1 MRSGYQAGPRQTLED
16 AMQQNLK
23 ILLIDEAGILRDGLC
38 ALLQSEKGFEV
49 AAVAGSA
56 REAMQALT
64 QLQPQLV
71 IMDFSAVL
79 KTEPETITQLKRR
92 WPELRVLVLTLRRD
106 EAFIEAAFRAG
117 ADAYLHK
124 NDSRSELFTAVQR
137 LAASSGNGVA
147 AADTTITTNARP
159 AERPLD
165 AVQLQIDLSSREREV
180 MALIARG
187 YQTVEIAQLMSLSNK
202 TVEKYRRIL
211 MRKLG
216 LNSAAAVSAFAIT
229 HGYV

>member
-1 MRSGYQAGPRQTLED
+1 
-16 AMQQNLK
+16 MQQSLK
-23 ILLIDEAGILRDGLC
+23 ILLVDEAGILRDGLC
-38 ALLQSEKGFEV
+38 ALLQSEKGVEV

-71 IMDFSAVL
+71 IMDFSSVL
-79 KTEPETITQLKRR
+79 KTEPETITQIKRR

-106 EAFIEAAFRAG
+106 EALIEAVFRAG

-124 NDSRSELFTAVQR
+124 NDTRAELFNTVQR
-137 LAASSGNGVA
+137 LAASSGYGSQADAPSSAGSEAGA
-147 AADTTITTNARP
+147 AAAAPPPR
-159 AERPLD
+159 
-165 AVQLQIDLSSREREV
+165 DLTSREREV

-187 YQTVEIAQLMSLSNK
+187 YQTAEIAQLMSLTPG
-202 TVEKYRRIL
+202 TVDKHRRIL

-216 LNSAAAVSAFAIT
+216 LQSAAAVSAFAIT

>member
-1 MRSGYQAGPRQTLED
+1 
-16 AMQQNLK
+16 MQQSLK
-23 ILLIDEAGILRDGLC
+23 ILLVDEAGILRDGLC
-38 ALLQSEKGFEV
+38 ALLQAEKGIEV

-56 REAMQALT
+56 REATQALT

-106 EAFIEAAFRAG
+106 EGFIEAAFRAG

-124 NDSRSELFTAVQR
+124 NDSRSELFTTVQR
-137 LAASSGNGVA
+137 LAASSGRDVPP
-147 AADTTITTNARP
+147 ADTAVRTEARP
-159 AERPLD
+159 LEHAPGAL
-165 AVQLQIDLSSREREV
+165 QLQIDLTSREREV

-202 TVEKYRRIL
+202 TVERYRRLL

>member
-1 MRSGYQAGPRQTLED
+1 
-16 AMQQNLK
+16 MQQSLK
-23 ILLIDEAGILRDGLC
+23 ILLVDEPGILRDGLC
-38 ALLQSEKGFEV
+38 ALLQSEKGVEV

-56 REAMQALT
+56 REAMQALA

-71 IMDFSAVL
+71 IMDFSSVL
-79 KTEPETITQLKRR
+79 KTEPETITQMKRR

-106 EAFIEAAFRAG
+106 EAMIEAAFRAG

-137 LAASSGNGVA
+137 LAASGGHGVA
-147 AADTTITTNARP
+147 TSDTATTADPEPGEGSPGATHPRS
-159 AERPLD
+159 
-165 AVQLQIDLSSREREV
+165 DLTSREREV

-187 YQTVEIAQLMSLSNK
+187 YQTVEIAQLMSLSQG
-202 TVEKYRRIL
+202 TVEKHRRML

-216 LNSAAAVSAFAIT
+216 LHSAAAVSAFAIT

>member
-1 MRSGYQAGPRQTLED
+1 
-16 AMQQNLK
+16 MQQSLK
-23 ILLIDEAGILRDGLC
+23 ILLVDEPGILRDGLC
-38 ALLQSEKGFEV
+38 ALLQSEKGVEV

-56 REAMQALT
+56 REALQALT

-71 IMDFSAVL
+71 IMDFSSVL
-79 KTEPETITQLKRR
+79 KTEPETITQFKRR

-106 EAFIEAAFRAG
+106 EALIEAVFRAG

-124 NDSRSELFTAVQR
+124 NDSRAELFTTVHR
-137 LAASSGNGVA
+137 LAATSGYGSQA
-147 AADTTITTNARP
+147 GTATDAGHEADAGAVPP
-159 AERPLD
+159 APRVLTR
-165 AVQLQIDLSSREREV
+165 REREV

-187 YQTVEIAQLMSLSNK
+187 YQTAEIAQLMSLTPG
-202 TVEKYRRIL
+202 TVDKYRRML

-216 LNSAAAVSAFAIT
+216 LQSAAAVSAFAIT

>member
-1 MRSGYQAGPRQTLED
+1 MRSGHVAAGPTLED
-16 AMQQNLK
+16 TMQQSLK

-38 ALLQSEKGFEV
+38 ALLQSEKGIEV

-106 EAFIEAAFRAG
+106 EALIEAAFRAG

-137 LAASSGNGVA
+137 LAASAGRAAA
-147 AADTTITTNARP
+147 AADGATRRRMPRPWSARR
-159 AERPLD
+159 AQLPLY
-165 AVQLQIDLSSREREV
+165 VDLTSREREV

-187 YQTVEIAQLMSLSNK
+187 YQTFEIAQLMSLSHK

-216 LNSAAAVSAFAIT
+216 LHSAAAVSAFAIT

>member
-1 MRSGYQAGPRQTLED
+1 
-16 AMQQNLK
+16 MQQSLK
-23 ILLIDEAGILRDGLC
+23 ILLVDEPGILRDGLC
-38 ALLQSEKGFEV
+38 ALLQSEKGVEV

-56 REAMQALT
+56 REALQALA

-71 IMDFSAVL
+71 IMDFSPVL
-79 KTEPETITQLKRR
+79 KTEPDTILQMKRR

-106 EAFIEAAFRAG
+106 EALIEAAFRAG

-137 LAASSGNGVA
+137 LAGSSGHGGA
-147 AADTTITTNARP
+147 TADTTATADPEPGERP
-159 AERPLD
+159 AEATHPRS
-165 AVQLQIDLSSREREV
+165 DLTSREREV

-187 YQTVEIAQLMSLSNK
+187 YQAVEIAQLMSLSQG
-202 TVEKYRRIL
+202 TVEKHRRML

-216 LNSAAAVSAFAIT
+216 LHSAAAVSAFAIT

>member
-1 MRSGYQAGPRQTLED
+1 MRGHDSRLRPQPGN
-16 AMQQNLK
+16 AMQQSLK
-23 ILLIDEAGILRDGLC
+23 LLLVDEAGILRDGLC
-38 ALLQSEKGFEV
+38 ALLQSEKGVEV

-71 IMDFSAVL
+71 IMDFSSVL
-79 KTEPETITQLKRR
+79 KTEPETITQMKRR
-92 WPELRVLVLTLRRD
+92 WPALRVLVLTLRRD
-106 EAFIEAAFRAG
+106 EALIEAVFRAG

-124 NDSRSELFTAVQR
+124 NDSRTELFTTVQR
-137 LAASSGNGVA
+137 LAGTSGYGPQTPSAASTASSSADPA
-147 AADTTITTNARP
+147 APIP
-159 AERPLD
+159 PLSN
-165 AVQLQIDLSSREREV
+165 LTSREREV

-187 YQTVEIAQLMSLSNK
+187 YQTAEIAQLMSLTTR
-202 TVEKYRRIL
+202 TVDKYRRML

-216 LNSAAAVSAFAIT
+216 LQSAAAVSAFAIT

>member
-1 MRSGYQAGPRQTLED
+1 
-16 AMQQNLK
+16 MQQSLK
-23 ILLIDEAGILRDGLC
+23 ILLVDEAGILRDGLC
-38 ALLQSEKGFEV
+38 ALLQSEKGVEV

-71 IMDFSAVL
+71 IMDFSSVL
-79 KTEPETITQLKRR
+79 KTEPETITQIKRR
-92 WPELRVLVLTLRRD
+92 WPELRILVLTLRRD
-106 EAFIEAAFRAG
+106 EALIEAVFRAG

-124 NDSRSELFTAVQR
+124 NDSRTELFTTVQR
-137 LAASSGNGVA
+137 LAAQSGFGAPAPSPEGTGAKPMGSTAEVA
-147 AADTTITTNARP
+147 QPQGDLTN
-159 AERPLD
+159 
-165 AVQLQIDLSSREREV
+165 REREV

-187 YQTVEIAQLMSLSNK
+187 YQTAEIAQLMSLSQG
-202 TVEKYRRIL
+202 TVDKHRRVL

-216 LNSAAAVSAFAIT
+216 LHSAAAVSAFAIT

>member
-1 MRSGYQAGPRQTLED
+1 
-16 AMQQNLK
+16 MQQSLK
-23 ILLIDEAGILRDGLC
+23 ILLVDEAGILRDGLC
-38 ALLQSEKGFEV
+38 ALLQSEKGIEV

-71 IMDFSAVL
+71 IMDFSSVL
-79 KTEPETITQLKRR
+79 KTEPDTITQMKRR

-106 EAFIEAAFRAG
+106 ESLIEAVFRAG

-124 NDSRSELFTAVQR
+124 NDSRAELFTTVQR
-137 LAASSGNGVA
+137 LAATSGYGAQASGTTSTAGPRAGAVA
-147 AADTTITTNARP
+147 VA
-159 AERPLD
+159 PLPGN
-165 AVQLQIDLSSREREV
+165 LTSREREV

-187 YQTVEIAQLMSLSNK
+187 YQTAEIAQLMSLTQG
-202 TVEKYRRIL
+202 TVEKYRRML

-216 LNSAAAVSAFAIT
+216 LQSAAAISAFAIT

>member
-1 MRSGYQAGPRQTLED
+1 
-16 AMQQNLK
+16 MQQSLK
-23 ILLIDEAGILRDGLC
+23 ILLVDEAGILRDGLC
-38 ALLQSEKGFEV
+38 ALLQSERGVEV

-71 IMDFSAVL
+71 IMDFSSVL
-79 KTEPETITQLKRR
+79 KTEPETITQIKRR

-106 EAFIEAAFRAG
+106 EALIEAVFRAG

-124 NDSRSELFTAVQR
+124 NDSRTELFNTVQR
-137 LAASSGNGVA
+137 LAATSGYGSQAPSTAGGPSSETGA
-147 AADTTITTNARP
+147 P
-159 AERPLD
+159 AVTPPPG
-165 AVQLQIDLSSREREV
+165 DLTGREREV

-187 YQTVEIAQLMSLSNK
+187 YQTAEIAQLMSLTQG
-202 TVEKYRRIL
+202 TVDKHRRVL

-216 LNSAAAVSAFAIT
+216 LQSAAAVSAFAIT